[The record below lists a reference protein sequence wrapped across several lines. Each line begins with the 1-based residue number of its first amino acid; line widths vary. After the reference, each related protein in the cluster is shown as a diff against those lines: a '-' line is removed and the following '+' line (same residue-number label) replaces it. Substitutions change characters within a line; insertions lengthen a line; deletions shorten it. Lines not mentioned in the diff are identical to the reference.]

1 MKQKSKSK
9 TNITK
14 PYAIR
19 PKKIRKK
26 SPKIID
32 YNKVA
37 QKYGNLLETSLNTSN
52 SIQPQKAL
60 NNNIDD
66 SYYDYIIDNIYET
79 NNINQ
84 ENSKINDSQYYF
96 TFKQKKTSS
105 INNSNNNNNYDDSY
119 YDYIIDNIYET
130 NNINQLK
137 KKKNK

>member
-1 MKQKSKSK
+1 MNMKQKSKSK
-9 TNITK
+9 TNISR

-32 YNKVA
+32 YNKVV

-52 SIQPQKAL
+52 SITQQQKAL
-60 NNNIDD
+60 N
-66 SYYDYIIDNIYET
+66 S
-79 NNINQ
+79 
-84 ENSKINDSQYYF
+84 
-96 TFKQKKTSS
+96 
-105 INNSNNNNNYDDSY
+105 NNYDDSY

-137 KKKNK
+137 KKEKQIENNKNDDTDYYFTFKQKKLSTINNNIFLFLLFLS